1 MVRFVCVSSGRKIFQ
16 AKEPS
21 HINDKDMT
29 FTESA
34 TDYGLDFTDYSTHA
48 AVLDYDLDGDLD
60 VLIKSF

>member
-1 MVRFVCVSSGRKIFQ
+1 
-16 AKEPS
+16 
-21 HINDKDMT
+21 MT

-60 VLIKSF
+60 MYLLNHSNQFKNINDPSYESLMGVQLIWIDC